1 VDDEKI
7 DGGKPLTVYHPFEQ
21 ELQGGR
27 VFVVY
32 TGSNPYALV
41 TPIQRTIRE
50 MAPQQPVEQAATLDD
65 VRAEVM
71 SPERLNTIVFG
82 VFAAVALLISIVGIG
97 GVLAFS
103 VSGRTRE
110 FGIRLAVGAAPARL
124 LLRVLAEGVSMAA
137 AGLVVG
143 LGVGWVLT
151 ISAASYI
158 QGLQLPG
165 ALPLVGAALL
175 LFIAA
180 LVAAFIPAARAA
192 RIDPVVA
199 LRSN

>member
-1 VDDEKI
+1 
-7 DGGKPLTVYHPFEQ
+7 
-21 ELQGGR
+21 
-27 VFVVY
+27 
-32 TGSNPYALV
+32 
-41 TPIQRTIRE
+41 
-50 MAPQQPVEQAATLDD
+50 
-65 VRAEVM
+65 M

-124 LLRVLAEGVSMAA
+124 LLRVLTEGVSMAA
-137 AGLVVG
+137 VGLVAG
-143 LGVGWVLT
+143 LGVGWILT
-151 ISAASYI
+151 KSAASYI

-165 ALPLVGAALL
+165 VLPLVGATLL
-175 LFIAA
+175 LFIAT

-192 RIDPVVA
+192 SIDPVVA